1 MVDWP
6 ATRLGC
12 HLRVK
17 HGFAFQGE
25 HFSDRGDYIVLTPGN
40 FVEAGGFKDK
50 SGVEKYYTATPP
62 ADYVLQRGDLI
73 VAMTE
78 QSQGLLGSSA
88 MIPVDNVYLH
98 NQRIGLVELTS
109 DDVDLGFLYHLF
121 NTPPVR
127 NQIQAT
133 ATGSKV
139 RHTAPKRIED
149 VVAPLPPL
157 STQRKIAAILRSYD
171 DLIENNNRRIKILE
185 EMAQRIYREWF
196 VDFRYPGHE
205 DVPLVQSDLGPIPKE
220 WNVYPLSYA
229 TESVTRGVSPKYSE
243 ESPGLVINQKCIRDG
258 RLNLDLG
265 RCHQTVVPIA
275 KVLQHGDVLVN
286 STGVGTLGRVAQV
299 LFEPRDLTVDS
310 HVTIVR
316 PAPETVTADFLGLA
330 MLARQADIAA
340 MGVGS
345 TGQTELNRRV
355 LAELPLLVA
364 PMQLQERFTA
374 LVGPLRILPVT
385 LAMIT
390 ANLQA
395 ARDFLL
401 RRLISGEINVDDLE
415 VAVPEI
421 AA

>member
-1 MVDWP
+1 MADKYVDEGVP
-6 ATRLGC
+6 F
-12 HLRVK
+12 LRSQNILPFRITADNIK
-17 HGFAFQGE
+17 FIPQSFHE
-25 HFSDRGDYIVLTPGN
+25 KLRKSSLRPGDVAIVRTGYPGTAAVVPKWLPDANCADLVIITPG
-40 FVEAGGFKDK
+40 
-50 SGVEKYYTATPP
+50 
-62 ADYVLQRGDLI
+62 GDLDAFFLAAVFNSTWGI
-73 VAMTE
+73 ASVGGQLVGAAQQHFNIGAARRME
-78 QSQGLLGSSA
+78 
-88 MIPVDNVYLH
+88 LH
-98 NQRIGLVELTS
+98 V
-109 DDVDLGFLYHLF
+109 
-121 NTPPVR
+121 P
-127 NQIQAT
+127 
-133 ATGSKV
+133 
-139 RHTAPKRIED
+139 
-149 VVAPLPPL
+149 PLPI
-157 STQRKIAAILRSYD
+157 QRKIAAILSAYD

-220 WNVYPLSYA
+220 WNVYPLSYS

-316 PAPETVTADFLGLA
+316 PAPETVTADFLGLS

-401 RRLISGEINVDDLE
+401 PRLISGEINVDDLE